1 MSNRSLLTT
10 FVVFVVLGF
19 FCLCG
24 ATGVLLYTND
34 PNVADLLETPIAAQV
49 VPTFTLDTSGEAN
62 PILQQEGDN
71 NTTSLTLS
79 LSDALSIVRA
89 EENVLNAVYEQVSPS
104 VVNINVRTNSNTA
117 LGGGVG
123 EGSGFVWDNQG
134 HIVTNNHVIEN
145 AEAIL
150 VTFSNTTQL
159 PAKVIGRDVDSDLA
173 VIRVEAGPEL
183 LHPVVAGDSMNL
195 KVGQRVIAIGNPFG
209 FDRTLTIGVVSALG
223 RTVPGEPSTASSGR
237 FSIPNLVQTDAAIN
251 PGNSG
256 GPLLDIE
263 GKVIGVNTLIYSDS
277 GRANSGVGFA
287 VPASKVKAVIPAL
300 IAEGV
305 YLTPYLGISSALGD
319 AILTPALAE
328 ALNLKNIEHGVLVDT
343 VVKGGP
349 SDKAGLQGSQETITL
364 PSMGRQIGTG
374 GDVITQIDNRRV
386 QKFDDIINYLD
397 TRQVGDVITL
407 SVVRNGET
415 LQIPV
420 TLGSRPT

>member
-10 FVVFVVLGF
+10 FAVFVVLGL

-24 ATGVLLYTND
+24 ATGVLFYAND
-34 PNVADLLETPIAAQV
+34 PSVANLLETPIAAQV
-49 VPTFTLDTSGEAN
+49 VPTFTLDASGQTGS
-62 PILQQEGDN
+62 IQQESDN
-71 NTTSLTLS
+71 NATSRTLS
-79 LSDALSIVRA
+79 TSDALSIVRA
-89 EENVLNAVYEQVSPS
+89 EENILNGVYERVSPS
-104 VVNINVRTNSNTA
+104 VVNINVRTSNNNA
-117 LGGGVG
+117 LGGGGVG
-123 EGSGFVWDNQG
+123 EGSGFVWDSEG
-134 HIVTNNHVIEN
+134 HIVTNNHVVEN

-159 PAKVIGRDVDSDLA
+159 PAKVVGRDIDSDLA
-173 VIRVEAGPEL
+173 VIRVEADAEL
-183 LHPVVAGDSMNL
+183 LHPVVAGDSISL

-223 RTVPGEPSTASSGR
+223 RTIPGEPSASGR

-300 IAEGV
+300 ISDGV

-328 ALNLKNIEHGVLVDT
+328 VLNLKNIENGVLVDT

-349 SDKAGLQGSQETITL
+349 SDEAGLRGSQQEIRV
-364 PSMGRQIGTG
+364 PSIGRPIRTG
-374 GDVITQIDNRRV
+374 GDVITRIDNQLV
-386 QKFDDIINYLD
+386 QEFDDIINYLD
-397 TRQVGDVITL
+397 TRQVGDVVTL
-407 SVVRNGET
+407 SVVRDGEP